1 MVLTGRGFG
10 RILSHK
16 DGALMNET
24 NFLQKR
30 LQRDP
35 YLLPPSE
42 DTRKSLQH
50 PPPPAQKTLTNC
62 AGTLNLDFQL
72 PEL

>member
-10 RILSHK
+10 RYLSHK

-24 NFLQKR
+24 SFLQKR

-35 YLLPPSE
+35 YLLLPSE
-42 DTRKSLQH
+42 DTRKSLR
-50 PPPPAQKTLTNC
+50 PPQRALTDW
-62 AGTLNLDFQL
+62 AGTLNLDFQP